1 MTGLVAGKVF
11 KLVGSPTEIS
21 EVLEMFGIFKNYLSK
36 IGGNLV
42 SVEDIKLCF
51 KKK

>member
-11 KLVGSPTEIS
+11 KLVEIS

-42 SVEDIKLCF
+42 SVEDIKLCL